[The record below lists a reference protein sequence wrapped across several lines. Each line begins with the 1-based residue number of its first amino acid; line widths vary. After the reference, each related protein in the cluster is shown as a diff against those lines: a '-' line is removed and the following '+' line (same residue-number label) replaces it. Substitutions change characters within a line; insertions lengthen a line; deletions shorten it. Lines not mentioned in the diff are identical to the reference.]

1 MRVITCKDNF
11 SSVLTY
17 TKNNLQYC
25 GTVNHTALSHVLN
38 QITTHWHPLCG
49 YHMVP
54 LCLATWSFFLK
65 HIARHVILLLM
76 NFLWVPSLFNVKP
89 KLFGLS
95 NKVIVKLD
103 LSILSNLNPS
113 QSWPNKALSYLGF
126 YQKCPS
132 FAPELMYICHLKSS
146 SLKHLSNSSSVFPKC
161 GILSSS

>member
-1 MRVITCKDNF
+1 M
-11 SSVLTY
+11 
-17 TKNNLQYC
+17 
-25 GTVNHTALSHVLN
+25 ALLIIRHCHMYRIRSQHAGH
-38 QITTHWHPLCG
+38 QLCG

-132 FAPELMYICHLKSS
+132 FAPELMYICHLKSR
-146 SLKHLSNSSSVFPKC
+146 SLKHLSNSLFCVPKVWYTFF
-161 GILSSS
+161 ILKSLHAPW